1 MFAAEDRIVLFLWS
15 LIGMTTLV
23 DGSIESSNRP
33 DSLPSSQLT
42 YFPFSQKSTFVRL
55 SLDIPLNFTN
65 VYGKIEAKD
74 SSWFVLFE
82 IDHSLIPSTFP
93 TINEDIQAGDLFN
106 KCSNF
111 DATREI
117 EFELELH
124 SRYVRIRSRNSERY
138 DFPEPLALG
147 RELSAEFYVQ
157 ETQDGHLCT
166 LDVRVEQ
173 KEQSRFLIMK
183 PTVPTNS
190 FTTNEI
196 PPENSSYAIYH
207 GIAATV
213 DRKSSICY
221 LQNAT
226 TKQNHN
232 ETHRRTHV
240 HRHSKGQRS
249 LRSSSTI
256 KEINSVWSYTFLFF
270 LTLEVIVI
278 GAFVVFGLTM
288 FIVLQIRPRGKE
300 KHIAIID

>member
-1 MFAAEDRIVLFLWS
+1 
-15 LIGMTTLV
+15 MTTLV

-42 YFPFSQKSTFVRL
+42 
-55 SLDIPLNFTN
+55 

-190 FTTNEI
+190 FTTNEMSEDLQKTRRMLFTTVS
-196 PPENSSYAIYH
+196 PRLWT
-207 GIAATV
+207 GKVRFATY
-213 DRKSSICY
+213 KM
-221 LQNAT
+221 Q
-226 TKQNHN
+226 
-232 ETHRRTHV
+232 
-240 HRHSKGQRS
+240 QRS
-249 LRSSSTI
+249 RITMKPIGGHTYIDIQKDREVYEAVQRSKT